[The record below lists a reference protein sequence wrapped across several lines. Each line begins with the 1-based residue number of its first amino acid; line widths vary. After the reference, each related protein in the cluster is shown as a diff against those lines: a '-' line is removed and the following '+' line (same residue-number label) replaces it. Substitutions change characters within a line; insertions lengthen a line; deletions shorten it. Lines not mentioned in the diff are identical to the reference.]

1 MLRAAFDAVTAVGLK
16 ICNLDCIV
24 FAQRPK
30 LLPHKQM
37 IRENL
42 AEILNVET
50 ERIGLQAK
58 TGENVGPVGREEAIE
73 AQCVVLLEPIGEK

>member
-1 MLRAAFDAVTAVGLK
+1 VGWK

-30 LLPHKQM
+30 LLPHKQT
-37 IRENL
+37 IRERL
-42 AEILNVET
+42 AEILGLEP

-58 TGENVGPVGREEAIE
+58 TGDLVGPVGREEAIE
-73 AQCVVLLEPIGEK
+73 AQCVVLLEPISEE